1 MNYFLS
7 SQVHPFRSLNFRCL
21 FLLIGLAFSCNSAS
35 EKKSAGPQTMPEI
48 LAELRQKMRDPQN
61 TYNSEAKLAACDS
74 TLTRTTDPMQRVI
87 IAFEKA
93 GYLLECGRETQ
104 AVALYEELMKA
115 AGEDPVVRKNVLP
128 ALGMAYLRLAERTNC
143 VVRHSSDA
151 CIMPIRGNGIH
162 QDKYGARKAIEI
174 FETVLRENPDNLDA
188 RWLLNIA
195 YMTLGE
201 YPAKVPSNWLIPGLD
216 APGDYPVNAMVDMA
230 ADLGLVVN
238 DRGGGAIVEDF
249 NNDGYLDIVS
259 SAWSLDEPM
268 HYFQNNADG
277 MFTDKSKAS
286 GIIAI
291 AGGLNLTDADYN
303 NDGFTD
309 LLVLRGGWQ
318 GLAGFGDQPNSLLR
332 NNGDGT
338 FTDVTIEAGL
348 LSFHPTQTATW
359 NDFNNDGWI
368 DLFIGNETTDL
379 QNPQPCELFINN
391 GDGTF
396 YDQFKQT
403 NFNITGFVKGVASGD
418 YDNDGWP
425 DIFIST
431 MDGPKILLRNRGI
444 PGKTVAFE
452 NATEPAGF
460 ATEISRTFPTWFFD
474 FDNDGWLDICVWN
487 YEFDQMLSHHAA
499 KEALSPSS
507 DRTGKGYLYRNNHN
521 GTFTNITEQVNLNQV
536 AFAMGANFGDIDNDG
551 FLDMY
556 LGTGNPNFQSLLPNV
571 FFKNMGGKKFAN
583 LTAPARLGNLQKGH
597 GICFA
602 DLDNDGDQDIFI
614 DMGGAFLGD
623 AYPSAL
629 YVNPEKSLNNWICLK
644 LEGTRTNRAA
654 VGAKITLRFRENGVA
669 RQVYR
674 EVNSGGSFGCSP
686 FRQEMGIGKASV
698 IDEIIIK
705 WPVSKTTQ
713 VFKNVKANQFLKIKE
728 EQANFETLNLKSL
741 VFKRSDGSIPMC
753 APVR

>member
-1 MNYFLS
+1 MNYLLS
-7 SQVHPFRSLNFRCL
+7 TRMLLQAIRNFL
-21 FLLIGLAFSCNSAS
+21 FLVLSVGWAIGCNDAGS
-35 EKKSAGPQTMPEI
+35 KQAGPLTMADI
-48 LAELRQKMRDPQN
+48 ISELREKMRDPQN
-61 TYNSEAKLAACDS
+61 TYNSEAKLAHCDS
-74 TLTRTTDPMQRVI
+74 ELTRTTDPMQRVI
-87 IAFEKA
+87 VSFEKA
-93 GYLLECGRETQ
+93 GYLLECGKETQ
-104 AVALYEELMKA
+104 AVALYEELIKA
-115 AGEDPVVRKNVLP
+115 AGNDPVVRKNVLP

-143 VVRHSSDA
+143 VVRHNSDA

-162 QDKYGARKAIEI
+162 QDKYGARKAIET
-174 FETVLRENPDNLDA
+174 FEMVLRDTPDDLDA

-195 YMTLGE
+195 YMTIGE
-201 YPAKVPSNWLIPGLD
+201 YPAKVPSIWLIPGLD
-216 APGDYPVNAMVDMA
+216 TPGEYQVNALVDLA
-230 ADLGLVVN
+230 VDLGIIVT

-277 MFTDKSKAS
+277 TFTDKSQAS
-286 GIIAI
+286 GLTAI
-291 AGGLNLTDADYN
+291 FGGLNISHADYN
-303 NDGFTD
+303 NDGFAD
-309 LLVLRGGWQ
+309 ILVLRGGWQ
-318 GLAGFGDQPNSLLR
+318 GLAGFGEQPNSLLR

-338 FTDVTIEAGL
+338 FTDVTIEAGF

-379 QNPQPCELFINN
+379 QNTQPCELFINN

-403 NFNITGFVKGVASGD
+403 NFNIAGFVKGVASGD
-418 YDNDGWP
+418 FDNDGWP
-425 DIFIST
+425 DVFIST
-431 MDGPKILLRNRGI
+431 MDGPKVLLRNMGI

-452 NATEPAGF
+452 NATQTAGF
-460 ATEISRTFPTWFFD
+460 ANEISRTFPTWFFD

-487 YEFDQMLSHHAA
+487 YEFDRMLSHYAA
-499 KEALSPSS
+499 KDALKPSS
-507 DRTGKGYLYRNNHN
+507 DRTGKGYLYRNNRN
-521 GTFTNITEQVNLNQV
+521 GTFTNITDKVDLNQT

-571 FFKNMGGKKFAN
+571 FFKNIGGKKFAN
-583 LTAPARLGNLQKGH
+583 LTTSARVGSLQKGH

-602 DLDNDGDQDIFI
+602 DLDNDGDQDIFA
-614 DMGGAFLGD
+614 DMGGAFPGD

-629 YVNPEKSLNNWICLK
+629 YVNPETSANNWICLK
-644 LEGTRTNRAA
+644 LEGSVSNRAA
-654 VGAKITLRFRENGVA
+654 IGAKITVRFREKGVV

-686 FRQEMGIGKASV
+686 FRQEIGLGKASV
-698 IDEIIIK
+698 IDEMIIN
-705 WPVSKTTQ
+705 WPASKTTQ

-728 EQANFETLNLKSL
+728 TQTNFETLDLKTL

-753 APVR
+753 APVQ